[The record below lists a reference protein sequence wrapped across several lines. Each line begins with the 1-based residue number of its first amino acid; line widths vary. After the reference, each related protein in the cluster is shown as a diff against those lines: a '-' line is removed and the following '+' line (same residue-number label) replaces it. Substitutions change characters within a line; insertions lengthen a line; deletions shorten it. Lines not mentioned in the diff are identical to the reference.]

1 MAIARMLLERGVHKY
16 GLSYADTG
24 SCAKREPAR
33 ATPFMAR
40 AGGGW
45 IVTGLVVMDR
55 FRV

>member
-1 MAIARMLLERGVHKY
+1 MVCTKT
-16 GLSYADTG
+16 GLSYADRG
-24 SCAKREPAR
+24 SCAKKEPAR